1 MKNIFKLFTLL
12 LFVGVISCTDK
23 KKEEE
28 ETKAAVE
35 KIEAVESELESVT
48 EEVTKKADELEDS
61 LKDLDS
67 I

>member
-1 MKNIFKLFTLL
+1 MKNIFKLLTLL

-35 KIEAVESELESVT
+35 KIEAVESELENVT

>member
-1 MKNIFKLFTLL
+1 MKTTIKLFVL
-12 LFVGVISCTDK
+12 LFFTGMISCTDK

-35 KIEAVESELESVT
+35 KIEAVESELENVT